1 MNKMRPTLAGYH
13 SLLIFSGILFL
24 VLLVWIFLPPFTA
37 IEFDGDR
44 AYQAAQT
51 QVEFGPRTPGSKAH
65 SQMVEW
71 AENELESNGWF
82 VDRQIGSFAGQ
93 NLTNIIARKGSTG
106 PVFLIAAHYDS
117 RLMAD
122 QDTSYPSTQQ
132 PVPGANDG
140 ASGVAVIIELSRCLE
155 VRPGLQI
162 WLALFDGEDQGNL
175 PGWDWILGSRMFV
188 QQMDE
193 TPAAVVIVDMV
204 GDGDLNILRE
214 TNSDFFLQNDIWRV
228 ARESGYGDFFI
239 DQHGYSILDDHTPF
253 LEKGIPALDIID
265 FDYPYWHTSMDTLD
279 KISPGSL
286 EAVGRTIENW
296 LESYPVQ

>member
-1 MNKMRPTLAGYH
+1 
-13 SLLIFSGILFL
+13 
-24 VLLVWIFLPPFTA
+24 
-37 IEFDGDR
+37 
-44 AYQAAQT
+44 
-51 QVEFGPRTPGSKAH
+51 
-65 SQMVEW
+65 MVEW